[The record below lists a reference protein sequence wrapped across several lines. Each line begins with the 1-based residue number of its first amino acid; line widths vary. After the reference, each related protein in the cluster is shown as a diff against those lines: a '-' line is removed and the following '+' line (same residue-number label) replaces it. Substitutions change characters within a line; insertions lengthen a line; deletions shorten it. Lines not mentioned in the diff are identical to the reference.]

1 MAYIN
6 NYREPVELAQGA
18 TTAAL
23 SLPDGEYRLTLT
35 NKAGTAWEIVD
46 AVVVSGTA
54 TLTRAVESTADQS
67 WPSGS
72 FIYCAVTA
80 GQLNA
85 LMAQIA
91 DLRARIETLEQGG
104 SVPDGAFVDGAGN
117 ALTDS
122 NGNYLTGA

>member
-6 NYREPVELAQGA
+6 NYRELIELAQGA
-18 TTAAL
+18 TTVVL

-35 NKAGTAWEIVD
+35 NAEGNAWEIVD
-46 AVVVSGTA
+46 ATVASGSA
-54 TLTRAVESTADQS
+54 TLTRALEGTTSQA
-67 WPSGS
+67 WPAGS
-72 FIYCAVTA
+72 SIYCAVTA

-85 LMAQIA
+85 LV
-91 DLRARIETLEQGG
+91 ARIVALEQGG
-104 SVPDGAFVDGAGN
+104 GLPAGVLTDSNGN